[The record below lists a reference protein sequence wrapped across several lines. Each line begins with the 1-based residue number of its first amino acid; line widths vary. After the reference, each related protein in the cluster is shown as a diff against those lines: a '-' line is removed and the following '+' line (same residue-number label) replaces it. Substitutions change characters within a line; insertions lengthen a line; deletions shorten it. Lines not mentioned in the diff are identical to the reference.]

1 MRNLKLATLSFA
13 FFHSLILCS
22 CNNTGKP
29 GDRKEEDQKQES
41 AENTNIPATEK
52 QPGNN
57 QDTTELDFL
66 KTLDGKYPIEV
77 KLFDNAAFTERLK
90 KLLGDDRYDFL
101 KEKWAVETPME
112 FKNEVFVA
120 SGCQAHKCGSTNF
133 IVVYDFTGNVM
144 NAGIREEDKVKIYTE
159 NNSESPKINEWAKGN

>member
-1 MRNLKLATLSFA
+1 MRSFKLAT
-13 FFHSLILCS
+13 FFISLFYTLVIIS
-22 CNNTGKP
+22 CNEPGKSEDKNEP
-29 GDRKEEDQKQES
+29 DQKLDSTGNTKIPTSEKQTES
-41 AENTNIPATEK
+41 IPAA
-52 QPGNN
+52 N
-57 QDTTELDFL
+57 ELDFL
-66 KTLDGKYPIEV
+66 KDQDGKYPAEA
-77 KLFDNAAFTERLK
+77 KLFDNAAFTQRLK

-120 SGCQAHKCGSTNF
+120 SGCQAHNCGSTNF